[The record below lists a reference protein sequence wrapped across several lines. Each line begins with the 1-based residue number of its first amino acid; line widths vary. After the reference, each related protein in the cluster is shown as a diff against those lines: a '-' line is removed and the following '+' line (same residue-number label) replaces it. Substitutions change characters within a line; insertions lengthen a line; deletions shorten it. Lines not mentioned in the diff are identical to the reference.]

1 MHMTR
6 KAIGTRLRVALGAAA
21 AAALL
26 AACSTDE
33 VLSVTDP
40 DIINPIDVSS
50 PDGADALRVGALSR
64 FIGATTGYNG
74 GSSGETLWMYSGLL
88 ADEWQTSDTFAQRIE
103 TDARHVIDSNNNIAN
118 GYLYAHKARVA
129 AAQAIRALGEFAPAA
144 PKWQT
149 AEMYF
154 VEAYL
159 ENMLAEHFC
168 NGIAF
173 ADVINGVDT
182 YGAQMTNDQVYAQA
196 LAHADSGLALLGA
209 ASTAQE
215 TKVLNALKVTRG
227 RILVNL
233 ARFTDAAAAVG
244 GVPTSFAYENQH
256 SLTTRTNTIG
266 EMNNVGRRYT
276 MGDNEGGNGLPF
288 VSANDPRLPTCTG
301 VNPVTAQRCLQLG
314 FTTSNSG
321 FNTTNVTPLRVQ
333 LRWTSG
339 RQTGSTAAQNSP
351 DTVTNG
357 IEARLIEAEA
367 QLRAGNFA
375 GANGTLAILNNLR
388 TAAVGGVSGLAALAD
403 PGTQVARENLFFREK
418 AFWLYSKG
426 TRLGDLRRLIRQYGR
441 SSESV
446 FPTGVFAEGGNYGP
460 DVNLIIPQQEQN
472 NPGFH
477 GCLDRNA

>member
-21 AAALL
+21 AALL
-26 AACSTDE
+26 AACSTEDI
-33 VLSVTDP
+33 LTVTDP
-40 DIINPIDVSS
+40 DIINPSDVSS

-74 GSSGETLWMYSGLL
+74 GSSGETLWLYSGLL
-88 ADEWQTSDTFAQRIE
+88 ADEWQTGDTFAQRIE

-118 GYLYAHKARVA
+118 GYLYAHKARVS
-129 AAQAIRALGEFAPAA
+129 AAQAIRALAEFAPTA
-144 PKWQT
+144 PAWQT
-149 AEMYF
+149 AELYF
-154 VEAYL
+154 VEGYL

-173 ADVINGVDT
+173 ADVIGGQEV
-182 YGAQMTNDQVYAQA
+182 YGAQMTGEQVYALA
-196 LAHADSGLALLGA
+196 LAHVDSGLAVIGA
-209 ASTAQE
+209 GTTAQE
-215 TKVLNALKVTRG
+215 NKVRNALRVTRG

-233 ARFTDAAAAVG
+233 ARFTDAAAAVSA
-244 GVPTSFAYENQH
+244 VPTSFAYEHQH
-256 SLTTRTNTIG
+256 SQTTRTNTIG

-276 MGDNEGGNGLPF
+276 VGDNEGGNGLPF

-301 VNPVTAQRCLQLG
+301 NAPVAANRCQQRG
-314 FTTSNSG
+314 FTTSNTP
-321 FNTTNVTPLRVQ
+321 FNTTNAVPLRVQ

-339 RQTGSTAAQNSP
+339 GQAGSTAAQNSP

-367 QLRAGNFA
+367 QMRAGNFA
-375 GANGTLAILNNLR
+375 GAGGTLVILNNLR
-388 TAAVGGVSGLAALAD
+388 TASVGGVAGLAPLTD
-403 PGTQVARENLFFREK
+403 PGTAAAQQNLFFREK
-418 AFWLYSKG
+418 AFWLYSRG

-460 DVNLIIPQQEQN
+460 DVNLVLPQQEQN
-472 NPGFH
+472 NPSFH